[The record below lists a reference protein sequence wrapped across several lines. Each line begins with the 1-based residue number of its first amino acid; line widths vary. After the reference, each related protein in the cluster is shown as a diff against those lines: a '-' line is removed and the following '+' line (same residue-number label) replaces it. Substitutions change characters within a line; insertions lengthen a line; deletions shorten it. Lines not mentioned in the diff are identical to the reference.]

1 MSGNVTFV
9 VQTTEKQMSE
19 GQMCPDPYVLQPD
32 VLIHIRNITQ
42 TEKVLGMKNYDKVI
56 LDDLKENRKEQ
67 LWKIGACD
75 KDGYFTLENSNVPK
89 FMTAI
94 SSTSLEIKGKI
105 SLRSIT
111 GWLTKGQLI
120 SKANCQAVNSSKK
133 QTNDFV
139 STKGH

>member
-1 MSGNVTFV
+1 M

-42 TEKVLGMKNYDKVI
+42 TEIEKVLGMKNHDKVI
-56 LDDLKENRKEQ
+56 LEDLKENRKEQ

-75 KDGYFTLENSNVPK
+75 KDGYFTLENSKEPK

-94 SSTSLEIKGKI
+94 SSTSLEVKGKI

-120 SKANCQAVNSSKK
+120 SKANCHAFQK
-133 QTNDFV
+133 TNE
-139 STKGH
+139 

>member
-1 MSGNVTFV
+1 MSNHVSFE
-9 VQTTEKQMSE
+9 VQTAAGDQISN
-19 GQMCPDPYVLQPD
+19 D
-32 VLIHIRNITQ
+32 LIHIHIKNSTQ
-42 TEKVLGMKNYDKVI
+42 TKKVLGTTNGHKVI
-56 LDDLKENRKEQ
+56 LEDLKQNRKEQ

-89 FMTAI
+89 FTTAI

>member
-42 TEKVLGMKNYDKVI
+42 TDIEKVLGMKNDDKVI
-56 LDDLKENRKEQ
+56 LEDLKQNRKEQ

-94 SSTSLEIKGKI
+94 SSTSLEIKGIKI
-105 SLRSIT
+105 NFR
-111 GWLTKGQLI
+111 
-120 SKANCQAVNSSKK
+120 
-133 QTNDFV
+133 
-139 STKGH
+139 

>member
-9 VQTTEKQMSE
+9 VRTTEKQMSE

-42 TEKVLGMKNYDKVI
+42 TDIEKVLGMKNDDKVI
-56 LDDLKENRKEQ
+56 LEDLKQNRKEQ

-75 KDGYFTLENSNVPK
+75 KDGYFTLENFNVPK

-94 SSTSLEIKGKI
+94 SSTSLEIKGIKI
-105 SLRSIT
+105 NFR
-111 GWLTKGQLI
+111 
-120 SKANCQAVNSSKK
+120 
-133 QTNDFV
+133 
-139 STKGH
+139 